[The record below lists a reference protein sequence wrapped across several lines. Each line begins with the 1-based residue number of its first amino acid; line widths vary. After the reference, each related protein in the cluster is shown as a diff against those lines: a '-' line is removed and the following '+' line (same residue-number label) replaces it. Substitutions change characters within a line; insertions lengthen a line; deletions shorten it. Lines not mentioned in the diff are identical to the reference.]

1 MVCSREEEIMEQVA
15 LLLRWMETNHGNTE
29 GGEVLFIVFLV
40 YQQFNFRHLYVLYD
54 GYIYI

>member
-1 MVCSREEEIMEQVA
+1 MEQVA

-54 GYIYI
+54 GYIYRNE